1 MLSGFIFLVLLLGPN
16 LGNYHWESKYKAKQ
30 YSAMQITVY
39 EYQIVILS
47 CVIQPDWT
55 I

>member
-1 MLSGFIFLVLLLGPN
+1 MLSGFIFHVLLLGPN